1 MLNNLLIAIP
11 SFIVAL
17 GLLII
22 IHEFGHYWVA
32 RKVGVKVLRF
42 AVGFGKPL
50 WRYQRSPDD
59 TEFVVAA
66 IPLGGYVK
74 MLDEREGDVPEALRP
89 QAFNRQKLH
98 HRTAIVAAGP
108 LFNFAFA
115 IIAYWM
121 MFVVGLPGLKPVVGA
136 VEVDS
141 VAAQA
146 GVQIGDQ
153 IVSVEGQLTA
163 TWGAAS
169 LQTLAKNLSQQS
181 IQLTLMDEW
190 QRTREVILQLPE
202 VDEAFGK
209 QGGLKLLGLTPLQPK
224 LDAVIGQVL
233 EGSPAARS
241 GLKEGDKLLSADGES
256 ISDWVSWVD
265 YVRERPQQM
274 IALDVLRDGREQT
287 LMLTPERVEDESGSY
302 GRIGAAVQL
311 QTRTI
316 PKSLRAVQTY
326 GPIDALTESIKKTW
340 DMSLMSLQ
348 VMARMVTGQVSLEN
362 LSGPLTIA
370 QYAGY
375 SAQSGLA
382 SFLAFLAIISLS
394 LGVLNLLPIPM
405 LDGGHLLYYF
415 IEFIKGS
422 PLSDQAQ
429 ALGMRIGM
437 FVILMLMSIALYND
451 LIRLF
456 G

>member
-11 SFIVAL
+11 AFVVAL
-17 GLLII
+17 GLLVV

-42 AVGFGKPL
+42 AVGFGKPI

-59 TEFVVAA
+59 TEFVIAA

-74 MLDEREGDVPEALRP
+74 MLDEREGEVSDALRP
-89 QAFNRQKLH
+89 QAFNRQKLG

-121 MFVVGLPGLKPVVGA
+121 MFVVGLPGLKPIVGN
-136 VEVDS
+136 VEINS

-146 GVQIGDQ
+146 GVQVGDQ
-153 IVSVEGQLTA
+153 IISIEGQSTA

-169 LQTLAKNLSQQS
+169 LQALVENLNQQSLRLTLA
-181 IQLTLMDEW
+181 DEF
-190 QRTREVILQLPE
+190 QRIREVTLPLPE
-202 VDEAFGK
+202 VGETFGK
-209 QGGLKLLGLTPLQPK
+209 QGGLKLLGLTPLRPK
-224 LDAVIGQVL
+224 VDAVIGQVL
-233 EGSPAARS
+233 DDSPAARA
-241 GLKEGDKLLSADGES
+241 GLKEGDRLLSADGES
-256 ISDWVSWVD
+256 IDDWMSWVN
-265 YVRERPQQM
+265 YVRERPGQV
-274 IALDVLRDGREQT
+274 IALQLLRDSAEMT
-287 LMLTPERVEDESGSY
+287 LMLTPERVDEKGDSY

-311 QTRTI
+311 QARTI
-316 PKSLRAVQTY
+316 PESLRAVQHY
-326 GPIDALTESIKKTW
+326 GPVEALTESVKKTW
-340 DMSLMSLQ
+340 EMSIMSLK
-348 VMARMVTGQVSLEN
+348 VMGKMVTGQVSLEN

-375 SAQSGLA
+375 SAQSGIA

-415 IEFIKGS
+415 IEFLKGS
-422 PLSDQAQ
+422 PLSDEAQ
-429 ALGMRIGM
+429 ALGMRVGM
-437 FVILMLMSIALYND
+437 FLILMLMSVALYND